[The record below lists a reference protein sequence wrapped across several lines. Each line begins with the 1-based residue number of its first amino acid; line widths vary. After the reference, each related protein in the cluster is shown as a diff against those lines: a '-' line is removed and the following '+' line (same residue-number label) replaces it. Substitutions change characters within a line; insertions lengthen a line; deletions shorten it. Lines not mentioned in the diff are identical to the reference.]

1 VIPLDEGEFDDDDDD
16 EEVAKDGKRKFKLSN
31 Y

>member
-1 VIPLDEGEFDDDDDD
+1 VIPLDEGEFDDDDD

>member
-1 VIPLDEGEFDDDDDD
+1 MPVDEGEFDDDEDD